1 MEVVPRKRRPYSTLE
16 KIEMKKTL
24 VAIAALAAIGAQAQT
39 AVSIIGYFDR
49 GYVMTNNTNDAKDAK
64 AIGSNAGTTA
74 IKFQL
79 IEDLGAG
86 MKARFLS
93 ETNPSDGGGTA
104 QDTTAV
110 DVTGNQSGF
119 NNGESFFELS
129 GGFGSLRLGSP
140 NNEIGTAVT
149 GVASPALSTGV
160 GSAYSSSWSGFN
172 GVGTGVTGTGNIIAG
187 GAIVTSGVG
196 VRGIRQANTIKY
208 ISNNING
215 ITVAYGMAPKNNTGT
230 GDTVGVVD
238 YSARYQ
244 NGPLD
249 IMYAAIR
256 YDTNTTA
263 TANTSVATGISAA
276 GANYTGTMLGISY
289 EVMPGLKLHGGSGSS
304 KSGTD
309 AYVNATNKQFGATYK
324 TGAWTIMAQ
333 TATMDDRGTSGFDR
347 KMTGFGTDYNLTKN
361 TRAYFRYDNLNYNS
375 SGTAASGSQVKRSA
389 FGLSTA
395 F

>member
-1 MEVVPRKRRPYSTLE
+1 LE

-24 VAIAALAAIGAQAQT
+24 VAIAALAAVGVQAQT

-49 GYVMTNNTNDAKDAK
+49 GYISVNNTNDAKDSK
-64 AIGSNAGTTA
+64 LIGSNAGTTA

-93 ETNPSDGGGTA
+93 ETNPADGGGTS

-129 GGFGSLRLGSP
+129 SPMGMLRLGSP
-140 NNEIGTAVT
+140 NAELATTAT
-149 GVASPALSTGV
+149 AVASPSLSTGV
-160 GSAYSSSWSGFN
+160 GSAYSSSWSIFN

-187 GAIVTSGVG
+187 GAITTSGVG
-196 VRGIRQANTIKY
+196 VRAIRQANTIKY

-215 ITVAYGMAPKNNTGT
+215 VTVAYGIAPKNNTGT

-249 IMYAAIR
+249 VMFGSIR

-263 TANTSVATGISAA
+263 TANTSVTTGILAA
-276 GANYTGTMLGISY
+276 GANYTNTLLGISY
-289 EVMPGLKLHGGSGSS
+289 EVLPELKLHAGSGTS
-304 KSGTD
+304 KSGSD
-309 AYVNATNKQFGATYK
+309 AGVNATSKSFGATYK

-333 TATMDDRGTSGFDR
+333 TATVDDRGTYGYDR

-361 TRAYFRYDNLNYNS
+361 TRAYLRYDSLNYNS
-375 SGTAASGSQVKRSA
+375 SGTAASGSQVKRTA
-389 FGLSTA
+389 FGMSTA

>member
-1 MEVVPRKRRPYSTLE
+1 VVLT
-16 KIEMKKTL
+16 T
-24 VAIAALAAIGAQAQT
+24 
-39 AVSIIGYFDR
+39 
-49 GYVMTNNTNDAKDAK
+49 AK
-64 AIGSNAGTTA
+64 A
-74 IKFQL
+74 
-79 IEDLGAG
+79 
-86 MKARFLS
+86 
-93 ETNPSDGGGTA
+93 
-104 QDTTAV
+104 
-110 DVTGNQSGF
+110 
-119 NNGESFFELS
+119 FFELS

>member
-1 MEVVPRKRRPYSTLE
+1 
-16 KIEMKKTL
+16 MKKTL

-49 GYVMTNNTNDAKDAK
+49 GYVMTNNTNDLKDAK

-104 QDTTAV
+104 QDTTAA

-129 GGFGSLRLGSP
+129 SKMGSLRLGSP
-140 NNEIGTAVT
+140 NNEILTAVT
-149 GVASPALSTGV
+149 GVASPGLSTGV
-160 GSAYSSSWSGFN
+160 GSAYSSAWSGFN

-196 VRGIRQANTIKY
+196 VRGIRQANSIKY
-208 ISNNING
+208 VSNNING

-276 GANYTGTMLGISY
+276 GANYTGSMLGISY
-289 EVMPGLKLHGGSGSS
+289 EVMPGLKLHGGSGAS

-309 AYVNATNKQFGATYK
+309 AYVNATTKQFGASYK
-324 TGAWTIMAQ
+324 TGMWTIMAQ

-347 KMTGFGTDYNLTKN
+347 KMTGFGADYNLTKN
-361 TRAYFRYDNLNYNS
+361 TRAYVRYDNLNYNS
-375 SGTAASGSQVKRSA
+375 SGTAASGSQVKRTA

>member
-1 MEVVPRKRRPYSTLE
+1 
-16 KIEMKKTL
+16 MKKTL

-49 GYVMTNNTNDAKDAK
+49 GYIMTNNTNDAKDAK

-86 MKARFLS
+86 MKARFMS

-104 QDTTAV
+104 QDTTAA

-129 GGFGSLRLGSP
+129 SNMGSLRLGSP
-140 NNEIGTAVT
+140 NNEILTAVT
-149 GVASPALSTGV
+149 GVASPGLSTGV
-160 GSAYSSSWSGFN
+160 GSAYSSAWSGFN

-208 ISNNING
+208 VSNNING

-249 IMYAAIR
+249 IMYAGIR

-289 EVMPGLKLHGGSGSS
+289 EVMPGLKLHGGSGTS

-309 AYVNATNKQFGATYK
+309 AYVNATTKQFGASYK
-324 TGAWTIMAQ
+324 TGMWTIMAQ

-347 KMTGFGTDYNLTKN
+347 KMTGFGADYNLTKN
-361 TRAYFRYDNLNYNS
+361 TRAYVRYDNLNYNS
-375 SGTAASGSQVKRSA
+375 SGTAASGSQVKRTA